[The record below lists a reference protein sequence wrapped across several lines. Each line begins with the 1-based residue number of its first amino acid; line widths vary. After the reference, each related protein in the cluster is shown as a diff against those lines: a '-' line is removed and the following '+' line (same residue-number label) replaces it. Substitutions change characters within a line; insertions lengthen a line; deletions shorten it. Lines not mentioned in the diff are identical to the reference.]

1 MKSDNQII
9 SGSFVH
15 DIKTIIAHAVHGDC
29 ENEENP
35 GYYFISFKDLEP
47 YKVNYQS
54 ARQITY
60 ELILDSLMPYFK
72 TISEAIYT
80 KTFENQQLSSLRDW
94 LLPMLMNGQ
103 VTVGDRT

>member
-1 MKSDNQII
+1 MDDTNQII

-15 DIKTIIAHAVHGDC
+15 DIKTIIAHAVHRDC

-60 ELILDSLMPYFK
+60 KLIWDTLMPYFK
-72 TISEAIYT
+72 TISETIYT
-80 KTFENQQLSSLRDW
+80 KT
-94 LLPMLMNGQ
+94 
-103 VTVGDRT
+103 